1 MMRYTSF
8 FILLFVIL
16 SCNRETLPEETQDH
30 PANTVVLTPQQF
42 AAAGIKTARPEKR
55 TMRSI
60 VRATG
65 RLDVPP
71 QNIIDIAAPMGGFV
85 KRINL
90 QQGMA
95 VKKGD
100 VLAVL
105 EHPDYIQLQQDY
117 LQARSELGFLE
128 AEYERQRRLSAE
140 NVNAEKKLQQSRAD
154 YESTRAVVQGLAAK
168 LALINIDPE
177 KLVEEGIKPVIQLY
191 APLTG
196 FITDVNVN
204 TGKYVSAADVISRLV
219 STAHMHVELQV
230 FEQDIAR
237 IKAGQRIQFRLP
249 GHPETW
255 AARVYLIGK
264 AISTERTVL
273 VHGHL
278 EQENPDLLP
287 GMFVSA
293 TIESES
299 TEADA
304 VPEEAIVLYRNEPHV
319 FTVSDSSRRYT
330 LIPVETGITDNG
342 YTAITWK
349 QKPVSAPEVVVSGA
363 YTLLSVMLNMEAPEE

>member
-1 MMRYTSF
+1 
-8 FILLFVIL
+8 
-16 SCNRETLPEETQDH
+16 
-30 PANTVVLTPQQF
+30 
-42 AAAGIKTARPEKR
+42 
-55 TMRSI
+55 
-60 VRATG
+60 
-65 RLDVPP
+65 
-71 QNIIDIAAPMGGFV
+71 
-85 KRINL
+85 
-90 QQGMA
+90 
-95 VKKGD
+95 
-100 VLAVL
+100 
-105 EHPDYIQLQQDY
+105 
-117 LQARSELGFLE
+117 
-128 AEYERQRRLSAE
+128 
-140 NVNAEKKLQQSRAD
+140 
-154 YESTRAVVQGLAAK
+154 
-168 LALINIDPE
+168 
-177 KLVEEGIKPVIQLY
+177 
-191 APLTG
+191 
-196 FITDVNVN
+196 
-204 TGKYVSAADVISRLV
+204 LV
-219 STAHMHVELQV
+219 STAHVHVELQV